1 MPANAL
7 PVVFYRHQPFRRF
20 IVWYM
25 TVSSPRPSADAPAQ
39 RLRELLGR
47 VPGLVAADVDA
58 LLSCWHRPVQLRRG
72 DFLLQAGQT
81 DHYLYFID
89 AGVLRIFLPTQQEE
103 ICVGFGY
110 ASTLICSFPSFV
122 EGRPSSYSIQTLKA
136 SQLLAITRADLL
148 DLVERHPNIGRFW
161 RAELERAVVGRIE
174 REIDLLLPEPQRRL
188 DRLRTRSP
196 HLFQLVPRKY
206 IASYLRMTPETLS
219 RLR

>member
-1 MPANAL
+1 MA
-7 PVVFYRHQPFRRF
+7 
-20 IVWYM
+20 
-25 TVSSPRPSADAPAQ
+25 TSATRTPTAAPAAH
-39 RLRELLGR
+39 LRELLHR
-47 VPGLVAADVDA
+47 VPDLQAPDVEA
-58 LLSCWHRPVQLRRG
+58 LLRCWHKPVQLRRG
-72 DFLLQAGQT
+72 DFLIQEGQI

-89 AGVLRIFLPTQQEE
+89 EGILRIFLPTAHEE

-122 EGRPSSYSIQTLKA
+122 EGRPSAYGIQALKA
-136 SQLLAITRADLL
+136 CRLLAISRTHLL
-148 DLVERHPNIGRFW
+148 ELIETHPNIGRFW
-161 RAELERAVVGRIE
+161 RTEMERAVVGRIE